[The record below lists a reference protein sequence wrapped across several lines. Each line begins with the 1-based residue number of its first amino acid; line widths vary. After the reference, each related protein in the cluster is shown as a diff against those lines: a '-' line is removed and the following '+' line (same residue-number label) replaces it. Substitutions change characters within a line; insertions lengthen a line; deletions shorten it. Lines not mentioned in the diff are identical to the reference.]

1 MNDLTGAEMDSPQRK
16 EELDLIYQ
24 AEVLRK
30 AHALGLIKEEN
41 IVWAAVLA
49 AQTGALQIAREQ
61 SRNALLET
69 FAKHNM
75 TDAIRDKFLARI
87 NNLAH
92 LCNDSADAD
101 ALVADETQL
110 MSTDGGPLKAGE
122 AQAAVELAEYVIS
135 KCSADALNLEW
146 FFAHAASI
154 SDNLFCGTLWT
165 KRSRALLVIKRWCM
179 MLTFRQC
186 WLCTMRRINL
196 GMTMQS
202 I

>member
-1 MNDLTGAEMDSPQRK
+1 MDSPQRK

-75 TDAIRDKFLARI
+75 TDAIRDKFVARLES
-87 NNLAH
+87 LAH
-92 LCNDSADAD
+92 LCNDSVVAD
-101 ALVADETQL
+101 ALVEDETQ
-110 MSTDGGPLKAGE
+110 
-122 AQAAVELAEYVIS
+122 
-135 KCSADALNLEW
+135 
-146 FFAHAASI
+146 
-154 SDNLFCGTLWT
+154 
-165 KRSRALLVIKRWCM
+165 
-179 MLTFRQC
+179 
-186 WLCTMRRINL
+186 
-196 GMTMQS
+196 
-202 I
+202 